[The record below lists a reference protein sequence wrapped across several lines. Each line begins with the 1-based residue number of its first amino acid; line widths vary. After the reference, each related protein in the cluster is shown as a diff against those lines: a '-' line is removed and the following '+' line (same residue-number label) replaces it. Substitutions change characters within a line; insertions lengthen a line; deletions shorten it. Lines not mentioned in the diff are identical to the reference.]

1 MRRSVLAFT
10 LPLVAGTVWAQDVPD
25 DFLIQDDEI
34 PVVLTTTRLK
44 QPRAEVP
51 ASVTVIEAEQIRSWG
66 ARSIPELLR
75 FVPGMVVGHSQ
86 GENSDTVVY
95 HASVQNFMRR
105 LQVQVDGRSVYKSAI
120 AQVIWDDIPIAL
132 EDIQRIE
139 ITRGPSSATYGAN
152 AFMAVINIISKAP
165 EDTLGTRLR
174 YRGGNQSVQDALIS
188 HAAMTSN
195 GSYRLTGAY
204 YADDGFDGE
213 KARDDEDL
221 WNDDN
226 RQQFVSAVYQTSI
239 TDTLHWQLRAA
250 LNNSD
255 ADVGTKDPA
264 NQQNRDTDSGF
275 VQSNLQFDFSA
286 RHQAQLQVYWQR
298 EERTQRQFECVDT
311 VLLDPALFELYRL
324 NPLGTL
330 ALIENPFDASVLTSS
345 AETAL
350 YSQILANAG
359 YPNMTL
365 LGANLDET
373 TCGTAVTDIVDQ
385 RFDIEWQ
392 DTVIWNDTLRTV
404 SGISYRH
411 DQADSESLFKGQR
424 SNNLLRLFG
433 NVEWRLQPWLLLNAG
448 AMYEREDINAD
459 AFSPRL
465 ALNWLLSPQQSVRA
479 VFTQAVRS
487 PDMLEQQPAWTLTA
501 YNLRSPTTGLS
512 GVASNYLGLTEA
524 TYFVSHIEDDRGLD
538 QERITSIELGY
549 YHLLPQWRTELD
561 IKLYRD
567 KLRDLISSAI
577 NFNTPEV
584 SADGWMDIKG
594 AEMQVKWQ
602 PRHSDWLWLT
612 MAYTD
617 AESLQSAEVR
627 ISPEK
632 TLTTSWHHRGD
643 GWNATLSYL
652 WLDSYDSGKNLY
664 QRSELYVRKDWQV
677 GRYQFWTGVFWQH
690 QFEQVALGHYTQ
702 RYSTPNLYY
711 LQAGLE
717 F

>member
-1 MRRSVLAFT
+1 MRRMLLT
-10 LPLVAGTVWAQDVPD
+10 LPLLLAGPVCAQDVPD
-25 DFLIQDDEI
+25 DYLSPIADI
-34 PVVLTTTRLK
+34 PVVLTATRLK

-51 ASVTVIEAEQIRSWG
+51 ASVTVIEAEQIRLWG
-66 ARSIPELLR
+66 LRTIPDLLR

-86 GENSDTVVY
+86 SENSDTVVY

-105 LQVQVDGRSVYKSAI
+105 MQVQVDGRSVYKSAI
-120 AQVIWDDIPIAL
+120 AQVTWDDIPIAL

-174 YRGGNQSVQDALIS
+174 YRGGNQSVQDGLIS
-188 HAAMTSN
+188 HSAMTAN

-204 YADDGFDGE
+204 YADDGFDGDQ
-213 KARDDEDL
+213 ASDGDDL

-226 RQQFVSAVYQTSI
+226 RQQFVSAVYQTSLS
-239 TDTLHWQLRAA
+239 DTLHWQLRAA

-255 ADVGTKDPA
+255 TDIGTKNLA
-264 NQQNRDTDSGF
+264 NRQNRDTDSGF
-275 VQSNLQFDFSA
+275 VQSNLQFDFSTQ
-286 RHQAQLQVYWQR
+286 HQAQLQVYWQR
-298 EERTQRQFECVDT
+298 EERDQRQFECVST
-311 VLLDPALFELYRL
+311 VLLDPALFQLYQL

-330 ALIENPFDASVLTSS
+330 ALVENPTDLSVLQS
-345 AETAL
+345 ADESAL
-350 YSQILANAG
+350 YTQVLLNAG
-359 YPNMTL
+359 FPDMETVD
-365 LGANLDET
+365 ANLDER
-373 TCGTAVTDIVDQ
+373 TCGTGITDLVDQ

-404 SGISYRH
+404 SGVSYRH
-411 DQADSESLFKGQR
+411 DQADSDALFKGQR

-448 AMYEREDINAD
+448 AMYEQEDINED

-465 ALNWLLSPQQSVRA
+465 ALNWMISPQQSVRA
-479 VFTQAVRS
+479 VYSQAVRS
-487 PDMLEQQPAWTLTA
+487 PDMLEQQPSWTLNA
-501 YNLRSPTTGLS
+501 YNLTP
-512 GVASNYLGLTEA
+512 NYLGLNNA
-524 TYFVSHIEDDRGLD
+524 TYFISHIVDDRNLE
-538 QERITSIELGY
+538 QERITSVELGY
-549 YHLLPQWRTELD
+549 YHLLPQWRAELD

-567 KLRDLISSAI
+567 ELRDLISSAI
-577 NFNTPEV
+577 NFNTPDVV
-584 SADGWMDIKG
+584 SNDRMDIKG
-594 AEMQVKWQ
+594 AEMQLKWQ
-602 PRHSDWLWLT
+602 PGRSDWLWLT

-617 AESLQSAEVR
+617 VEATRLSETRL
-627 ISPEK
+627 SPEK
-632 TLTTSWHHRGD
+632 TLTTSWHHRGE

-652 WLDSYDSGKNLY
+652 WLDSYDNGKSLY

-702 RYSTPNLYY
+702 RYSIPNLYY

>member
-1 MRRSVLAFT
+1 MRRSLLAFT
-10 LPLVAGTVWAQDVPD
+10 LPLLAGTVCAQDVPD
-25 DFLIQDDEI
+25 DFLIQGDDI

-66 ARSIPELLR
+66 ARTIPELLR
-75 FVPGMVVGHSQ
+75 FVPGMVLGHSQ

-105 LQVQVDGRSVYKSAI
+105 MQVQVDGRAVYKAAI
-120 AQVIWDDIPIAL
+120 AQVGWDDIPIAL

-188 HAAMTSN
+188 HSAMTGS

-213 KARDDEDL
+213 FAEDGDDQ

-226 RQQFVSAVYQTSI
+226 RQQFMSGVYQTSL
-239 TDTLHWQLRAA
+239 TDRTHWQLRAA
-250 LNNSD
+250 LNNSH
-255 ADVGTKDPA
+255 ADIGNKDPGLW
-264 NQQNRDTDSGF
+264 QKRDTDSVF
-275 VQSNLQFDFSA
+275 VQSNLEFDFSA
-286 RHQAQLQVYWQR
+286 NHRSQLQVYWQR
-298 EERTQRQFECVDT
+298 EERAQRQYECVST
-311 VLLDPALFELYRL
+311 VLLDPALFDLYRL
-324 NPLGTL
+324 NPLGTIQL
-330 ALIENPFDASVLTSS
+330 VEGKVTDQDVVEGILTKPEEQALYYQVLTR
-345 AETAL
+345 T
-350 YSQILANAG
+350 NADIG
-359 YPNMTL
+359 
-365 LGANLDET
+365 ET
-373 TCGTAVTDIVDQ
+373 TCGTVPTNIVDQ
-385 RFDIEWQ
+385 RVDIEWQ

-404 SGISYRH
+404 SGISYRR
-411 DQADSESLFKGQR
+411 DEADSVRLFNGTR
-424 SNNLLRLFG
+424 SNNLVRLFG

-448 AMYEREDINAD
+448 AMYEHEDINEE

-479 VFTQAVRS
+479 VFSQAVRS

-501 YNLRSPTTGLS
+501 YNLRSPSTGLT
-512 GVASNYLGLTEA
+512 GAASNYLGLTEG
-524 TYFVSHIEDDRGLD
+524 TYFLSHIAADRGLD

-549 YHLLPQWRTELD
+549 YHLLPQWRAELD

-567 KLRDLISSAI
+567 ELRDLTSGSL
-577 NFNTPEV
+577 NFETPDV
-584 SADGWMDIKG
+584 TSDDRMDIQG
-594 AEMQVKWQ
+594 AEMQLKWQ
-602 PRHSDWLWLT
+602 PHHSDWLWLT

-617 AESLQSAEVR
+617 VEATRLSETR

-632 TLTTSWHHRGD
+632 TLTASWHHRGE

-652 WLDSYDSGKNLY
+652 WLDSYANGENLY

-690 QFEQVALGHYTQ
+690 QFAQEALGHYTQ

>member
-1 MRRSVLAFT
+1 MRRSLLAFT
-10 LPLVAGTVWAQDVPD
+10 LPVLAGTVCAQDVPD
-25 DFLIQDDEI
+25 DFLIQGDAI
-34 PVVLTTTRLK
+34 PVVLTTTRLN

-66 ARSIPELLR
+66 ARTIPELLR
-75 FVPGMVVGHSQ
+75 FVPGMVLGHSQ

-95 HASVQNFMRR
+95 HGSVQNFMRR
-105 LQVQVDGRSVYKSAI
+105 MQVQVDGRAVYKSAI
-120 AQVIWDDIPIAL
+120 AQVSWDDIPIAL

-174 YRGGNQSVQDALIS
+174 YRGGNQSVQDGLIS
-188 HAAMTSN
+188 HSAMTAN

-204 YADDGFDGE
+204 YADDGFDGDQ
-213 KARDDEDL
+213 ASDGDDL

-226 RQQFVSAVYQTSI
+226 RQQFVSAVYQTSLS
-239 TDTLHWQLRAA
+239 DTLHWQLRAA

-255 ADVGTKDPA
+255 TDIGTKNLA
-264 NQQNRDTDSGF
+264 NRQNRDTDSGF
-275 VQSNLQFDFSA
+275 VQSNLQFDFSTQ
-286 RHQAQLQVYWQR
+286 HQAQLQVYWQR
-298 EERTQRQFECVDT
+298 EERDQRQFECVST
-311 VLLDPALFELYRL
+311 VLLDPALFQLYQL

-330 ALIENPFDASVLTSS
+330 ALVENPTDLSVLQS
-345 AETAL
+345 ADESAL
-350 YSQILANAG
+350 YTQVLLNAG
-359 YPNMTL
+359 FPDMETVD
-365 LGANLDET
+365 ANLDER
-373 TCGTAVTDIVDQ
+373 TCGTGITDLVDQ

-404 SGISYRH
+404 SGVSYRH
-411 DQADSESLFKGQR
+411 DQADSDALFKGQR

-448 AMYEREDINAD
+448 AMYEQEDINED

-465 ALNWLLSPQQSVRA
+465 ALNWMISPQQSVRA
-479 VFTQAVRS
+479 VYSQAVRS
-487 PDMLEQQPAWTLTA
+487 PDMLEQQPSWTLNA
-501 YNLRSPTTGLS
+501 YNLTP
-512 GVASNYLGLTEA
+512 NYLGLNNA
-524 TYFVSHIEDDRGLD
+524 TYFISHIVDDRNLE
-538 QERITSIELGY
+538 QERITSVELGY
-549 YHLLPQWRTELD
+549 YHLLPQWRAELD

-567 KLRDLISSAI
+567 ELRDLISSAI
-577 NFNTPEV
+577 NFNTPDVV
-584 SADGWMDIKG
+584 SNDRMDIKG
-594 AEMQVKWQ
+594 AEMQLKWQ
-602 PRHSDWLWLT
+602 PGRSDWLWLT

-617 AESLQSAEVR
+617 VEATRLSETRL
-627 ISPEK
+627 SPEK
-632 TLTTSWHHRGD
+632 TLTTSWHHRGE

-652 WLDSYDSGKNLY
+652 WLDSYDNGKSLY

-702 RYSTPNLYY
+702 RYSIPNLYY

>member
-1 MRRSVLAFT
+1 MRRSLLAFT
-10 LPLVAGTVWAQDVPD
+10 LPLLAGTVCAQDVPD
-25 DFLIQDDEI
+25 DFLIQGDDI

-66 ARSIPELLR
+66 ARTIPELLR
-75 FVPGMVVGHSQ
+75 FVPGMVLGHSQ
-86 GENSDTVVY
+86 SENSDTVVY

-105 LQVQVDGRSVYKSAI
+105 MQVQVDGRAVYKAAI
-120 AQVIWDDIPIAL
+120 AQVGWDDIPIAL

-188 HAAMTSN
+188 HSAMTGS

-213 KARDDEDL
+213 FAEDGDDQ

-226 RQQFVSAVYQTSI
+226 RQQFMSGVYQTSL
-239 TDTLHWQLRAA
+239 TDRTHWQLRAA
-250 LNNSD
+250 LNNSH
-255 ADVGTKDPA
+255 ADIGNKDPGLW
-264 NQQNRDTDSGF
+264 QKRDTDSVF
-275 VQSNLQFDFSA
+275 VQSNLEFDFSA
-286 RHQAQLQVYWQR
+286 NHRSQLQVYWQR
-298 EERTQRQFECVDT
+298 EERAQRQYECVDT
-311 VLLDPALFELYRL
+311 ILLDPALFDLYRL
-324 NPLGTL
+324 NPQGTL
-330 ALIENPFDASVLTSS
+330 ALIANPFDSSVLNTS
-345 AETAL
+345 AEAAL
-350 YSQILANAG
+350 YNQVLSNAG
-359 YPNMTL
+359 FPDMTL
-365 LGANLDET
+365 LGINLDDE
-373 TCGTAVTDIVDQ
+373 TCGTVPTNIVDQ
-385 RFDIEWQ
+385 RVDIEWQ

-424 SNNLLRLFG
+424 SNNLVRLFG

-448 AMYEREDINAD
+448 AMYEQEDINED

-479 VFTQAVRS
+479 VFSQAVRS

-501 YNLRSPTTGLS
+501 YNLRSPSTGLT
-512 GVASNYLGLTEA
+512 GAASNYLELTEG
-524 TYFVSHIEDDRGLD
+524 TYFLSHIAADRGLD

-549 YHLLPQWRTELD
+549 YHLLPQWRAELD

-567 KLRDLISSAI
+567 ELRDLTSGSL
-577 NFNTPEV
+577 NFETPDV
-584 SADGWMDIKG
+584 TSDDRMDIQG
-594 AEMQVKWQ
+594 AEMQLKWQ
-602 PRHSDWLWLT
+602 PHHSDWLWLT

-617 AESLQSAEVR
+617 VEATRLSETR

-632 TLTTSWHHRGD
+632 TLTASWHHRGE

-652 WLDSYDSGKNLY
+652 WLDSYANGENLY

-690 QFEQVALGHYTQ
+690 QFAQEALGHYTQ